1 MDFFSVLTLIGGI
14 AFFLFG
20 MSLMGNGLEK
30 VSGGKMKIILE
41 KMTNTPLK
49 RVLLGAF
56 VTAAIQSSSATTVMV
71 VGFVNSGIMNLS
83 QAIGIIM
90 GANIGTTVTGW
101 LLSLNSLEG
110 SGMGL
115 LVRIFQPSSFTPV
128 LALAGIVMFK
138 FMGRGRKRD
147 IGSIFLGFAV
157 LMSGMAQMSS
167 SMSGLRDSAAF
178 AELITAFSHPLLA
191 LAAGTVIT
199 AVIQSSSASIGII
212 QALSVTGAINMHM
225 TIPLIIGTSIGA
237 SAPCLISAI
246 GANKNAKRA
255 AYTYLY
261 FNLIGAIILLP
272 LYLILDGIFH
282 FGLENYAASAVDL
295 ALVNTVFN
303 TLTTVLLVPFTRQ
316 FEKLM
321 RFTIKDS
328 RGASGAEAF
337 ELLDQRFLTVAPIA
351 IEQAKRVVVKMA
363 EIAKKAIEESLVE
376 VIHFDKKKAE
386 LVAGYENETDEY
398 EDRLGTYLVQVSRM
412 SMTEAESN
420 MVSNMLHSIGDL
432 ERIADHAD
440 NIVNLAREI
449 AEKKLTFSE
458 EAKTEIDAIMAALRE
473 IVTLAVDAFVKDDP
487 VLASQVEPLEEV
499 IDLMKAQLR
508 SRHIRRL
515 QNAECTIENGFVYND
530 LITNIERVSDHCS
543 NIAVSVIQLKNV
555 KMDAHEY
562 LRDVKKNGDE
572 FKRVY
577 QMFKEKYYTPIKSL

>member
-1 MDFFSVLTLIGGI
+1 
-14 AFFLFG
+14 
-20 MSLMGNGLEK
+20 
-30 VSGGKMKIILE
+30 
-41 KMTNTPLK
+41 MTNTPLK
-49 RVLLGAF
+49 GVLLGAF

-83 QAIGIIM
+83 RRLVLLSAQLSDDA
-90 GANIGTTVTGW
+90 TGW

-255 AYTYLY
+255 AYTYLC
-261 FNLIGAIILLP
+261 FNLIGAIIVP
-272 LYLILDGIFH
+272 YLILDGIFH

-351 IEQAKRVVVKMA
+351 IEQAKRVVVK
-363 EIAKKAIEESLVE
+363 IAK
-376 VIHFDKKKAE
+376 
-386 LVAGYENETDEY
+386 
-398 EDRLGTYLVQVSRM
+398 
-412 SMTEAESN
+412 
-420 MVSNMLHSIGDL
+420 
-432 ERIADHAD
+432 
-440 NIVNLAREI
+440 
-449 AEKKLTFSE
+449 
-458 EAKTEIDAIMAALRE
+458 
-473 IVTLAVDAFVKDDP
+473 
-487 VLASQVEPLEEV
+487 
-499 IDLMKAQLR
+499 
-508 SRHIRRL
+508 
-515 QNAECTIENGFVYND
+515 
-530 LITNIERVSDHCS
+530 
-543 NIAVSVIQLKNV
+543 
-555 KMDAHEY
+555 
-562 LRDVKKNGDE
+562 
-572 FKRVY
+572 
-577 QMFKEKYYTPIKSL
+577 